1 MTSSNKYYHPRI
13 RTNNDHC
20 FYCNLYIERYED
32 RTRDHIIP
40 RTVLRKTLTKEQRA
54 ELRDHIVMACHPCNS
69 AKGAKSLQEFLE
81 SDFLKERIEWVKE
94 NSAPNKG
101 KNKIVVP
108 TIQRTEG
115 EK

>member
-1 MTSSNKYYHPRI
+1 
-13 RTNNDHC
+13 
-20 FYCNLYIERYED
+20 
-32 RTRDHIIP
+32 
-40 RTVLRKTLTKEQRA
+40 
-54 ELRDHIVMACHPCNS
+54 MACHPCNS